1 MTTAESERRAPLA
14 LARAPGRHPRRES
27 AVRRV
32 SGAARSARAGAT
44 LLMARVPGAMHATGV
59 GAQDTTSA
67 LQALPDSTLRWL
79 TAGSVGLGA
88 GLYLAGAPRVVAAA
102 GVAPALFMGAAMV
115 LRPTRARA
123 GVTTTP
129 LNAIKEDRHGR

>member
-1 MTTAESERRAPLA
+1 MTTAESERSAPLA
-14 LARAPGRHPRRES
+14 PGRAPGRHPRLES

-32 SGAARSARAGAT
+32 SGASGSARAGAT

-102 GVAPALFMGAAMV
+102 GIAPALFMGAAMV
-115 LRPTRARA
+115 LRPTRPRA
-123 GVTTTP
+123 GATTTP
-129 LNAIKEDRHGR
+129 LDAIKGVRHGR

>member
-14 LARAPGRHPRRES
+14 LARAADRHPRRES
-27 AVRRV
+27 AVRRI
-32 SGAARSARAGAT
+32 SGAARGARAGAT

-88 GLYLAGAPRVVAAA
+88 GLCLAGAPRVVAAA
-102 GVAPALFMGAAMV
+102 GVAPALFAAAAMV
-115 LRPTRARA
+115 LRPTRSRA
-123 GVTTTP
+123 AVTTAP
-129 LNAIKEDRHGR
+129 LDALKGDRHGQ

>member
-1 MTTAESERRAPLA
+1 MTTAESERNAPLA
-14 LARAPGRHPRRES
+14 PARAPGRHPRHER

-32 SGAARSARAGAT
+32 SRASRSARAGAT

-88 GLYLAGAPRVVAAA
+88 GLYLAGAPRAVAAA
-102 GVAPALFMGAAMV
+102 GVVPALFMGAAMV
-115 LRPTRARA
+115 LRPITPRAD
-123 GVTTTP
+123 VTTTP
-129 LNAIKEDRHGR
+129 LGAIRGDRHGR